1 MCPHIEQRPGCM
13 QAALKILG
21 DKWTALI
28 LLELS
33 ENQATFSQLEV
44 SLEGISPRTLSQ
56 RLDKLETEAII
67 ARHQY
72 CEKPPRYQYQL
83 TQKGK
88 DLQSVLK
95 KMADWGAQYS
105 KITEPAQRSR

>member
-1 MCPHIEQRPGCM
+1 MSPHIEQRPGCM

-33 ENQATFSQLEV
+33 ESQATFSQLEV

-56 RLDKLETEAII
+56 RLNKLETEQII

-72 CEKPPRYQYQL
+72 CEKPPRYHYQL

-95 KMADWGAQYS
+95 KMADWGAKYH
-105 KITEPAQRSR
+105 

>member
-1 MCPHIEQRPGCM
+1 MSPHIEQRPGCM

-33 ENQATFSQLEV
+33 ENHATFSQLEL
-44 SLEGISPRTLSQ
+44 SLDGISPRTLSQ
-56 RLDKLETEAII
+56 RLDKLEAEEII

-72 CEKPPRYQYQL
+72 CEKPPRYYYQL

-105 KITEPAQRSR
+105 MTTKSTHR